1 MPEQYVVSH
10 PELLAMA
17 QQRRLPQAVLLVGP
31 QALNLLSFA
40 NELTRCLLCEHTT
53 SPPCGDCRACHLLQQ
68 QGHPDVCFI
77 FKEDTARAIK
87 IDQVRVLQEDV
98 YQTPQCAAYRIIII
112 APVDRMNISA
122 SNAFLKVL
130 EEPPSHTRFILVA
143 EQVGSIPATVLS
155 RCQRY
160 TFSMP
165 VDREKAEV
173 EGALSVGA
181 DYMVDSP
188 RAILY
193 QQRTIFIEQ
202 LCNVIKGQ
210 VSPPR
215 VVAQWMAYAFED
227 LLWLL
232 YLISAAAIELN
243 LQCLKAPGAKSVP
256 LVQLSQLCHPVML
269 FKQIDQLNAMIKKTT
284 HQINLNET
292 LALEDW
298 LLGFV
303 GGF

>member
-1 MPEQYVVSH
+1 MSEQYVVSH
-10 PELLAMA
+10 PELLSMA
-17 QQRRLPQAVLLVGP
+17 QQRRLPQALLLVGP

-40 NELTRCLLCEHTT
+40 NELAKCLLCEHIT
-53 SPPCGDCRACHLLQQ
+53 SIPCGYCRACHLLQQ
-68 QGHPDVCFI
+68 KGHPDVCFI

-112 APVDRMNISA
+112 APADRMNIAA
-122 SNAFLKVL
+122 SNALLKVL
-130 EEPPSHTRFILVA
+130 EEPPPHTRFILVA
-143 EQVGSIPATVLS
+143 EQAGSIPATVLS

-165 VDREKAEV
+165 VDREKRED

-181 DYMVDSP
+181 DYMADAP
-188 RAILY
+188 RAKLY
-193 QQRTIFIEQ
+193 QQRTFFIEQ
-202 LCNVIKGQ
+202 LCKVIEGK
-210 VSPPR
+210 VSPSR
-215 VVAQWMAYAFED
+215 VVAEWIAYGFED

-232 YLISAAAIELN
+232 YLISAAAIELK
-243 LQCLKAPGAKSVP
+243 LQCLKAPGEKPDP
-256 LVQLSQLCHPVML
+256 LVQFSQLCHPVML
-269 FKQIDQLNAMIKKTT
+269 FKQIDQLNAMIKKVT
-284 HQINLNET
+284 HQINMNET

-303 GGF
+303 GGS